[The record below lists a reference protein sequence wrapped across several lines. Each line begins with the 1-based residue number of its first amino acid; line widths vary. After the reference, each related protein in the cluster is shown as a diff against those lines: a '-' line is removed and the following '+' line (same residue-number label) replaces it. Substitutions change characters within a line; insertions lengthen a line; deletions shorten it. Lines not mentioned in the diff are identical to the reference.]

1 MTSRADY
8 LEAGYLPSEIS
19 NSPSQYGNIIP
30 TPAYMIARRIA
41 ELRKMKDTTTDL
53 PKSELFQRFLSL
65 QQNPEAL
72 FSASTPT
79 PMTPFGSLGDFA
91 AQ

>member
-1 MTSRADY
+1 MTSRSDF
-8 LEAGYLPSEIS
+8 LDAGYLPSEIS
-19 NSPSQYGNIIP
+19 NSPSQYGNIVP
-30 TPAYMIARRIA
+30 TPAYLIARRIA

-53 PKSELFQRFLSL
+53 AKSELFQRFLSL

-72 FSASTPT
+72 FNASAPMPT
-79 PMTPFGSLGDFA
+79 TPFGSMSDFA